1 MGIVAGVP
9 NRLGKVAGSKV
20 TNEMLAKAGVTV
32 LTGRYLRSVT
42 KTAARIT
49 SIVTGNGTF
58 DARVFMVA
66 ATKAT

>member
-1 MGIVAGVP
+1 
-9 NRLGKVAGSKV
+9 
-20 TNEMLAKAGVTV
+20 MLAKAGVTV

-66 ATKAT
+66 ATKATWWTPRV